1 MYIHVGEKEEGS
13 GVSIASRLWSP
24 RAYGHA
30 QSEMAL
36 EVRDF
41 GPQRPGKQ
49 AMARVPRSMPP
60 ASFSPSTDAKGG
72 KLYGVDA

>member
-1 MYIHVGEKEEGS
+1 MAIHVGEKKEGS
-13 GVSIASRLWSP
+13 VSIVLRLWSP

-49 AMARVPRSMPP
+49 RMARVPRSMPP

>member
-1 MYIHVGEKEEGS
+1 MSGRKREGS
-13 GVSIASRLWSP
+13 GVSIAWRFWSP

-30 QSEMAL
+30 ESEMAL

-41 GPQRPGKQ
+41 GPQRPAQ
-49 AMARVPRSMPP
+49 PMARVPRSMPF